1 VTHQIDAS
9 FRQRKQ
15 AFAAWRQRR
24 RLRRLGIGAGVVA
37 VLALAA
43 GAYTLSDLWAPA
55 DDLDEELQATDLS
68 DLPEDAPAY
77 VPAIV
82 DLAGDPLWITLDRDP
97 TAASKVRVIDRPA
110 EIDGTLP
117 EKLEILTDEML
128 SSSEQFMTTI
138 PSSQEDFAFFQAQ
151 RGGAAPAAD
160 GAGTDPDGAPVDA
173 TDDLALDPA
182 ELPPVA
188 SGAGETVD
196 DVGGGWDELPEVDE
210 VAPTQFKK
218 TEVENT
224 TTVAIVIP
232 EQNRF
237 EPTEDTFVRILN
249 IRSLESVVL
258 EAGFDPADAKLATE
272 ALAAVFKRTQLEE
285 GFVVAMRG
293 YRAERSVRTP
303 SLMQVS
309 VYAKDIY
316 VGTLVRNEAGALEAG
331 VDPWVANDL
340 FNYSGLAAVTGE
352 RQYRL
357 LDAIYST
364 GVRNNVPP
372 SVVGEAIV
380 HLSRAND
387 LNLFAAKTDRLTLIY
402 SQEARGTGG
411 SAGRVLYVAVQGP
424 DRNLE
429 CYVFKQPDG
438 SFSCTGEVQGGGGV
452 ASTGMTN
459 PVNGVLTSTFGPR
472 KHPILKIVRLH
483 KGVDWKAPTGTPILA
498 AFDGEIA
505 YRGDGK
511 GYGNIVRMSHSGNRE
526 TRYAHMQRFAD
537 GITVG
542 MQVKAGTVIGYVGT
556 TGLST
561 GPHLHFEVYLNGD
574 PIDPLSNLATAVA
587 AAAPAPAAPAAPALE
602 TPAAATITVAITSDD
617 RAIEV
622 LTNRIVHVESGGSAT
637 AKNPRSSATGLG
649 QFISTTWLRMMR
661 TYRPDLA
668 GSMSQKELLALRFD
682 PTISREM
689 VKNLAREGE
698 AYLKGRGHS
707 ITAGRLYLCHF
718 LGMEGAHIVLSAS
731 RSDTL
736 VSLLGGPVISANPFL
751 TGKDAAYVI
760 DWAERKMRGKG
771 APPPPSSP
779 SSPSTPP
786 PVMVAVSPEFEKYKL
801 AVAAILKVVAPAS

>member
-15 AFAAWRQRR
+15 SFSAWRRRR
-24 RLRRLGIGAGVVA
+24 RLRRLGIGTGIAV
-37 VLALAA
+37 VLALTA
-43 GAYTLSDLWAPA
+43 GAYYFSDLFTPE

-97 TAASKVRVIDRPA
+97 TAKSKVTVIDRPDDV
-110 EIDGTLP
+110 DGTLP

-128 SSSEQFMTTI
+128 SSSERFMTTI

-151 RGGAAPAAD
+151 RGGAAPAAE
-160 GAGTDPDGAPVDA
+160 GSVAEPDGDPLDA
-173 TDDLALDPA
+173 TEEAPSDPA
-182 ELPPVA
+182 VA
-188 SGAGETVD
+188 PGETVD
-196 DVGGGWDELPEVDE
+196 DVGAGWDDLPEVDE
-210 VAPTQFKK
+210 AAPTQFKK
-218 TEVENT
+218 TEIENT
-224 TTVAIVIP
+224 TTVATVIP
-232 EQNRF
+232 EANRF

-249 IRSLESVVL
+249 IRTLESVVL
-258 EAGFDPADAKLATE
+258 EAGFDPADAKRAAE
-272 ALAAVFKRTQLEE
+272 ALAAIFKRTQLDD

-293 YRAERSVRTP
+293 YRADRSVSTA

-309 VYAKDIY
+309 IYAKDTY
-316 VGTLVRNEAGALEAG
+316 VGTLVRNDAGALEAG

-387 LNLFAAKTDRLTLIY
+387 LNLFAAKSDRLTLIY
-402 SQEARGTGG
+402 SQEPRASGD

-429 CYVFKQPDG
+429 CYVFKQADG
-438 SFSCTGEVQGGGGV
+438 SFSCTGEVASSGTAV

-472 KHPILKIVRLH
+472 KHPILKVVRLH
-483 KGVDWKAPTGTPILA
+483 KGVDWKAPTGTPIVA

-511 GYGNIVRMSHSGNRE
+511 GYGNIVRMSHPGNRE

-537 GITVG
+537 GIKVG
-542 MQVKAGTVIGYVGT
+542 MQVKAGTVIGFVGT

-561 GPHLHFEVYLNGD
+561 GPHLHFEVYLNGQ
-574 PIDPLSNLATAVA
+574 PIDPLSPAASEVVTAL
-587 AAAPAPAAPAAPALE
+587 PAPAAPAAPAPA
-602 TPAAATITVAITSDD
+602 TPPAAIVTVALNADEA
-617 RAIEV
+617 AIEI

-668 GSMSQKELLALRFD
+668 RSMSERELLALRFD

-698 AYLKGRGHS
+698 AYLKQRGHA

-718 LGMEGAHIVLSAS
+718 LGMEGAHIVLAAS
-731 RSDTL
+731 GEAAL
-736 VSLLGGPVISANPFL
+736 VSLLGAPVIKANPFL
-751 TGKDAAYVI
+751 SGKNAAYVI
-760 DWAERKMRGKG
+760 DWAERKMRGKKG

-779 SSPSTPP
+779 SSPSSPP
-786 PVMVAVSPEFEKYKL
+786 PVVVAVSPEFEKYKL
-801 AVAAILKVVAPAS
+801 AVAAILKAVAPAG

>member
-9 FRQRKQ
+9 FRQRRQ
-15 AFAAWRQRR
+15 SFAAWRQRR
-24 RLRRLGIGAGVVA
+24 RLRRLAIGAGVVV
-37 VLALAA
+37 VLAVAA
-43 GAYTLSDLWAPA
+43 GAYNFSDLWMPE

-68 DLPEDAPAY
+68 ELPEDAPAY

-97 TAASKVRVIDRPA
+97 TAKSKVATVDRPA
-110 EIDGTLP
+110 DIDATFP
-117 EKLEILTDEML
+117 EKLEVLTDEML
-128 SSSEQFMTTI
+128 SSSERFMTTI

-151 RGGAAPAAD
+151 RGGAVAAPEAMHSGAD
-160 GAGTDPDGAPVDA
+160 GAPLEFIEETPS
-173 TDDLALDPA
+173 DPA
-182 ELPPVA
+182 QVPPAA
-188 SGAGETVD
+188 SGAGETVE
-196 DVGGGWDELPEVDE
+196 DVGAGWDDIPELDE
-210 VAPTQFKK
+210 PAPTQFRK
-218 TEVENT
+218 TEIEDT
-224 TTVAIVIP
+224 TTVATVIP

-237 EPTEDTFVRILN
+237 EPTEDTFVRIFN
-249 IRSLESVVL
+249 VRTLESVVL
-258 EAGFDPADAKLATE
+258 EAGFHPADAKLATE
-272 ALAAVFKRTQLEE
+272 ALAAVFKRTQLED

-293 YRAERSVRTP
+293 YRAERSVATP

-309 VYAKDIY
+309 VYATDIY

-340 FNYSGLAAVTGE
+340 FNYSGLAAITGQ

-402 SQEARGTGG
+402 SQEPRGSGA
-411 SAGRVLYVAVQGP
+411 SAGRVFYVAVHGP

-429 CYVFKQPDG
+429 CYVFREPDG
-438 SFSCTGEVQGGGGV
+438 SFSCTGEVQGGTAL

-483 KGVDWKAPTGTPILA
+483 KGVDWKAPTGTPIVA

-511 GYGNIVRMSHSGNRE
+511 GYGNIVRMSHPGNRE

-561 GPHLHFEVYLNGD
+561 GPHLHFEVYLNGQ
-574 PIDPLSNLATAVA
+574 PVDPLSPAASVVVVA
-587 AAAPAPAAPAAPALE
+587 AATPAPTAPAAPAPG
-602 TPAAATITVAITSDD
+602 TSPAAVTAGITTDEQ
-617 RAIEV
+617 AIEV
-622 LTNRIVHVESGGSAT
+622 LTNRIVHVESGGKAT
-637 AKNPRSSATGLG
+637 AKNPLSSATGLG
-649 QFISTTWLRMMR
+649 QFISKTWLRMMR

-668 GSMSQKELLALRFD
+668 RSMSEKELLALRFD

-698 AYLKGRGHS
+698 AYLKQRGHA

-718 LGMEGAHIVLSAS
+718 LGMEGAHVVLSGS
-731 RSDTL
+731 RSDSL
-736 VSLLGGPVISANPFL
+736 ISLLGAPVIKANPFL

-771 APPPPSSP
+771 APPPSSP
-779 SSPSTPP
+779 SAPSITPP
-786 PVMVAVSPEFEKYKL
+786 VIAVSPEFEKYKL
-801 AVAAILKVVAPAS
+801 AVATILKAVAPAS

>member
-9 FRQRKQ
+9 FRQRRQ
-15 AFAAWRQRR
+15 SFAAWRRRR
-24 RLRRLGIGAGVVA
+24 RLRRLGIGTGIVV

-43 GAYTLSDLWAPA
+43 GAYNFSDLFTPE

-68 DLPEDAPAY
+68 EPPEGAPAY

-97 TAASKVRVIDRPA
+97 TAKSKVTVIDRPDDV
-110 EIDGTLP
+110 DGTLP
-117 EKLEILTDEML
+117 EKLEILTDDML
-128 SSSEQFMTTI
+128 SSSERFMTTI

-151 RGGAAPAAD
+151 RGSAAPAPGGTDADLD
-160 GAGTDPDGAPVDA
+160 GASLDA
-173 TDDLALDPA
+173 TD
-182 ELPPVA
+182 ELPAAP
-188 SGAGETVD
+188 STDGETVD
-196 DVGGGWDELPEVDE
+196 DVGAGWDDLPELDE
-210 VAPTQFKK
+210 AVPTQFKK
-218 TEVENT
+218 TEIENT
-224 TTVAIVIP
+224 TTVATVIP
-232 EQNRF
+232 ESNRF
-237 EPTEDTFVRILN
+237 EPTEDTFVRILKV
-249 IRSLESVVL
+249 RTLESVVL

-272 ALAAVFKRTQLEE
+272 SLAAIFKRTQLED

-293 YRAERSVRTP
+293 YRAERSITTA

-309 VYAKDIY
+309 IYAKDTY
-316 VGTLVRNEAGALEAG
+316 VGTLVRNDAGALEAG

-402 SQEARGTGG
+402 SQEPRGAGD

-429 CYVFKQPDG
+429 CYVFKQADG
-438 SFSCTGEVQGGGGV
+438 TFSCTGEVARGGTAV

-472 KHPILKIVRLH
+472 KHPILKVVRLH
-483 KGVDWKAPTGTPILA
+483 KGVDWKAPTGTPIVA

-511 GYGNIVRMSHSGNRE
+511 GYGNIVRMSHPGNRE

-537 GITVG
+537 GIKVG
-542 MQVKAGTVIGYVGT
+542 MTVKAGTVIGYVGT

-561 GPHLHFEVYLNGD
+561 GPHLHFEVYLNGQ
-574 PIDPLSNLATAVA
+574 PVDPLSPAASEVVVAVA
-587 AAAPAPAAPAAPALE
+587 SPAPAAPAAPAPA
-602 TPAAATITVAITSDD
+602 TPPAATVVVALNGDEE
-617 RAIEV
+617 AIEI

-661 TYRPDLA
+661 TYRPDLTQ
-668 GSMSQKELLALRFD
+668 SMSQKELLALRFD

-698 AYLKGRGHS
+698 AYLKQRGHA

-718 LGMEGAHIVLSAS
+718 LGMEGAHIVLAASGSSA
-731 RSDTL
+731 L
-736 VSLLGGPVISANPFL
+736 VSLLGAPVINANPFL

-771 APPPPSSP
+771 AKAPPPGSP
-779 SSPSTPP
+779 STPSTPP
-786 PVMVAVSPEFEKYKL
+786 PVAVAISPEFEKYKL
-801 AVAAILKVVAPAS
+801 AVAAILKAVAPAI